1 MCTRYVVWKC
11 RRVHL
16 QSGLER
22 NHVRRDLNG
31 VASDKGGILGEGVGV
46 QDQMPRNGHRPLC
59 LGTMN

>member
-1 MCTRYVVWKC
+1 MWKC
-11 RRVHL
+11 HRVHL

-22 NHVRRDLNG
+22 NHVRGDLNG

-46 QDQMPRNGHRPLC
+46 QDQRARNGHGPLR